1 MAKTFKGRVVVPGTV
16 TAKALVSH
24 GGFNTLAS
32 YQSALM
38 FGDKDVKCGDQ
49 NNPDIYKKPMIGVA
63 LCLPQTI
70 GSTTGGMVFYTAG
83 ALGKLPACMCFSK
96 PIRRRHPL
104 RRVDGDAYARCRF
117 SRRRVP
123 RICQDRH
130 ERHARRGW
138 DGDGRMKCAIY
149 GAGSL
154 GTVLGAYMTKGGV
167 PVELVN
173 RNRAHVDALREK
185 GAHIT
190 GTVDFST
197 PVTAITPE
205 EITAPYDV
213 IFLMTKQLH
222 NKEVVTFLKP
232 LLAPDGVIVT
242 FQNGIPEPGI
252 AEIVGESH
260 TIGCVVEWGA
270 TMDAPGE
277 CVLTSDPDSLSFHMG
292 GMQGVSDAKLA
303 EVRSLLE
310 KMCPVAMED
319 NLLGARW
326 SKLLI
331 NATFSGL
338 GTVVG
343 GVFGDV
349 SEKKDARRVAVRCMK
364 ECIDVG
370 HAAGAT
376 FAPVQGKDLTKLFY
390 YKNGFKRA
398 IAELLVPIAMKK
410 HRAIEPSMLQDLKK
424 GKPCEIDAINGVVC
438 EWGRK
443 CGVPTPI
450 NDRIVEI
457 VKKEQTGELPLEEKN
472 IRFFDDLL

>member
-1 MAKTFKGRVVVPGTV
+1 
-16 TAKALVSH
+16 
-24 GGFNTLAS
+24 
-32 YQSALM
+32 
-38 FGDKDVKCGDQ
+38 
-49 NNPDIYKKPMIGVA
+49 
-63 LCLPQTI
+63 
-70 GSTTGGMVFYTAG
+70 
-83 ALGKLPACMCFSK
+83 
-96 PIRRRHPL
+96 
-104 RRVDGDAYARCRF
+104 
-117 SRRRVP
+117 
-123 RICQDRH
+123 
-130 ERHARRGW
+130 
-138 DGDGRMKCAIY
+138 MKCAIY

-154 GTVLGAYMTKGGV
+154 GTVLGAYMTKGGI

-205 EITAPYDV
+205 EMTAPYDV

-390 YKNGFKRA
+390 YKNGFKRD

-424 GKPCEIDAINGVVC
+424 GKPCEIDAINGVVR

-457 VKKEQTGELPLEEKN
+457 VKKEQAGELPLEEKN

>member
-1 MAKTFKGRVVVPGTV
+1 
-16 TAKALVSH
+16 
-24 GGFNTLAS
+24 
-32 YQSALM
+32 
-38 FGDKDVKCGDQ
+38 
-49 NNPDIYKKPMIGVA
+49 
-63 LCLPQTI
+63 
-70 GSTTGGMVFYTAG
+70 
-83 ALGKLPACMCFSK
+83 
-96 PIRRRHPL
+96 
-104 RRVDGDAYARCRF
+104 
-117 SRRRVP
+117 
-123 RICQDRH
+123 
-130 ERHARRGW
+130 
-138 DGDGRMKCAIY
+138 MKCAIY

-205 EITAPYDV
+205 EMTAPYDV

-390 YKNGFKRA
+390 DTNGFKRA

-443 CGVPTPI
+443 CGVLTPI

-457 VKKEQTGELPLEEKN
+457 VKKEQAGELPLEEKN